1 MEQRSATCYIFT
13 VLPPAGRELLRV
25 VFRDLPAAFLPVIQI
40 GVFRHLAH
48 ILAERDGPLSSDG
61 TSSLWLTSMN
71 RFVKRA
77 EDEGHIQSPASEGQP
92 NVRCPG
98 HREWRQ
104 VAGREYI

>member
-71 RFVKRA
+71 RIAKRA
-77 EDEGHIQSPASEGQP
+77 EDEGHIQSPASEDGLLQRLGRHRQP
-92 NVRCPG
+92 
-98 HREWRQ
+98 
-104 VAGREYI
+104 ATGR